1 MPEVSIII
9 PTMNESKRIGRI
21 IGEVRKVHPSTEVVV
36 VDNGSTDGTSSIA
49 KALHAKVVRMKQPLG
64 HDVGRAIGAAAS
76 TGRILLFIDGDMF
89 IEEKALKPFITAI
102 QNGVDIALNA
112 HLGKVEKNPVH
123 NVVLTKHAFNIFLNR
138 AGMKGYSMTTI
149 PHACSRQAVE
159 KIGYESFMVP
169 PLALAIAYML
179 GLRVE
184 AVHHIPV
191 GQLNPKKRAKVN
203 GKDPLES
210 LIIGDHLEALQKWIA
225 NRGDRGGFGDG
236 VRRREKVDSS

>member
-1 MPEVSIII
+1 
-9 PTMNESKRIGRI
+9 
-21 IGEVRKVHPSTEVVV
+21 
-36 VDNGSTDGTSSIA
+36 
-49 KALHAKVVRMKQPLG
+49 
-64 HDVGRAIGAAAS
+64 
-76 TGRILLFIDGDMF
+76 
-89 IEEKALKPFITAI
+89 
-102 QNGVDIALNA
+102 
-112 HLGKVEKNPVH
+112 
-123 NVVLTKHAFNIFLNR
+123 
-138 AGMKGYSMTTI
+138 
-149 PHACSRQAVE
+149 
-159 KIGYESFMVP
+159 
-169 PLALAIAYML
+169 ML